1 MPAAGSKD
9 TEAGSGGN
17 AAAAS
22 AGGGTKLRRRSW
34 AAIWGRGWTVFH
46 LPSTPWV
53 TWTPFDRICAVRI
66 GRSRG
71 LTWSYAISGRAHGT
85 RMASGGARR
94 RLRCSRTP
102 PVPAPLPWAD
112 AGRGIVL
119 RPCMLILCSSVIHE
133 LCRGRRHAAASGA
146 TIDTR
151 GSSRGSA
158 LFTWRR
164 TASARPLPAPLTNP
178 VAVATGSAM
187 GIVVHQSLRADY
199 RAPECF

>member
-1 MPAAGSKD
+1 MPSQEPKVARMAPGWRAAELD
-9 TEAGSGGN
+9 GGY
-17 AAAAS
+17 AAP
-22 AGGGTKLRRRSW
+22 GRRQCRRRVL
-34 AAIWGRGWTVFH
+34 GQ
-46 LPSTPWV
+46 TP
-53 TWTPFDRICAVRI
+53 
-66 GRSRG
+66 
-71 LTWSYAISGRAHGT
+71 
-85 RMASGGARR
+85 
-94 RLRCSRTP
+94 
-102 PVPAPLPWAD
+102 
-112 AGRGIVL
+112 GRGIVL

-187 GIVVHQSLRADY
+187 DVGLRVSLYIRASEQTTEHRNASEDDAIVVFSCPQPSSVASGSELEP
-199 RAPECF
+199 PEQHACV